1 MIETFL
7 ELLLQLFVEVALQ
20 LAFEFAAAI
29 GWRAVERT
37 ISGDSQTLIDPLRHF
52 LVGIVAG
59 AISLL
64 VYSHRLTPFRF
75 VPGASLLLAPLGT
88 GIIMEALGRL
98 GATRG
103 RLRMAL
109 FTFKGGFLFA
119 LGMALLRFAYLEIG

>member
-1 MIETFL
+1 MIELFL
-7 ELLLQLFVEVALQ
+7 ELLLQLVFEVALQ

-29 GWRAVERT
+29 GWRGIERT
-37 ISGDSQTLIDPLRHF
+37 ISDDGHTLIDPLRHF
-52 LVGIVAG
+52 LIGIVAG

-88 GIIMEALGRL
+88 GIIMEALGRVWA
-98 GATRG
+98 GRG
-103 RLRMAL
+103 GVRMAL

-119 LGMALLRFAYLEIG
+119 LGMALVRFAYLEIR